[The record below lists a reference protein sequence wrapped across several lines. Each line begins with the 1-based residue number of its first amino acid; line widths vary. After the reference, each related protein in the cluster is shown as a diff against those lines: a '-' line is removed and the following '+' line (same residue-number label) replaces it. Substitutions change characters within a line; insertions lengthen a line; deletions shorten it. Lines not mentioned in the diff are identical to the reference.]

1 MNAQTSPLPTAPPHD
16 PLETLLVQ
24 RFLEEAALRTRP
36 AVSDLVPAVW
46 SEPPL
51 VGNEAKSDPD
61 FLRAVRANLQ
71 AASRHIQLGHRVQ
84 SFRDCSHPACRDA
97 ANLIPSL
104 EMEKGATEEELD
116 AIFER
121 ALARCFS

>member
-1 MNAQTSPLPTAPPHD
+1 MSIQISQAVTAQVHD
-16 PLETLLVQ
+16 PLETLLIQ

-36 AVSDLVPAVW
+36 AVADLIPAVW

-51 VGNEAKSDPD
+51 VGSEAKSDPD

-71 AASRHIQLGHRVQ
+71 AASRHIQLGHRAQ
-84 SFRDCSHPACRDA
+84 SFRDCSHPTCRDA
-97 ANLIPSL
+97 ANLVPSL
-104 EMEKGATEEELD
+104 EIEKGATEEELD

>member
-1 MNAQTSPLPTAPPHD
+1 MSIQTRQAGTAQVHD
-16 PLETLLVQ
+16 PLETLLIQ
-24 RFLEEAALRTRP
+24 RFLEEAALRTRHAVADLIP
-36 AVSDLVPAVW
+36 AIW

-51 VGNEAKSDPD
+51 VGSEAKSDPD

-97 ANLIPSL
+97 ANLVPSL
-104 EMEKGATEEELD
+104 EIEKGATEEELD

>member
-1 MNAQTSPLPTAPPHD
+1 MSVQTSSAQPHD
-16 PLETLLVQ
+16 RLETLLIQ
-24 RFLEEAALRTRP
+24 RFLEEAILLTRP

-51 VGNEAKSDPD
+51 VSNETKSDPD

-71 AASRHIQLGHRVQ
+71 AASQHIQLGHPAH
-84 SFRDCSHPACRDA
+84 SFRDCSSPTCRDA

-104 EMEKGATEEELD
+104 EIEKGATEEELD

-121 ALARCFS
+121 ALARCFA

>member
-1 MNAQTSPLPTAPPHD
+1 MNVETSPSQSHD
-16 PLETLLVQ
+16 PLEALLVQ

-46 SEPPL
+46 SELPL
-51 VGNEAKSDPD
+51 LDTETKSDPD
-61 FLRAVRANLQ
+61 FLRTVRANLQ